1 MSKKKRNHTASL
13 KAEVALAALKAELTQ
28 AQITSKYSVHATQI
42 GKWKAAALEAIQG
55 CFSKKRER
63 SEADTEALV
72 SGLYE
77 QVGRLQTELNWLKK
91 KCRLTDS

>member
-1 MSKKKRNHTASL
+1 MQKKKRNHTASL
-13 KAEVALAALKAELTQ
+13 KAEVTLAALKAELTK

-42 GKWKAAALEAIQG
+42 GKWKAAALEAIKD

-63 SEADTEALV
+63 NEAEVEALI

-77 QVGRLQTELNWLKK
+77 QIGRLQTELNWLKK
-91 KCRLTDS
+91 KCWVDD